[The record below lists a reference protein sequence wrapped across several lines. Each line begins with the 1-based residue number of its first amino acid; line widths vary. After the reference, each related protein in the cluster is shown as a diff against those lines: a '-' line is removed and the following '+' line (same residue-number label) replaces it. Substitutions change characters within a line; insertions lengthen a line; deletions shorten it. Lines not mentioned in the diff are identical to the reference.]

1 MKSIHEKRM
10 MEMKR
15 IVKDI
20 YRMKRT
26 QDNNQSMIV
35 YDYLHTYKTDCFE
48 KRTTLEHR
56 HTRGKMIMKD
66 LERLLYSHMDEQ
78 LHFYG

>member
-26 QDNNQSMIV
+26 QDNNQSIIL
-35 YDYLHTYKTDCFE
+35 YDYLH
-48 KRTTLEHR
+48 KRVKQMQKK
-56 HTRGKMIMKD
+56 G
-66 LERLLYSHMDEQ
+66 LLGNIDIPEVR
-78 LHFYG
+78 

>member
-1 MKSIHEKRM
+1 

-35 YDYLHTYKTDCFE
+35 YDYLHMRVKHMQ
-48 KRTTLEHR
+48 KK
-56 HTRGKMIMKD
+56 G
-66 LERLLYSHMDEQ
+66 LLWNIDIPEVR
-78 LHFYG
+78 